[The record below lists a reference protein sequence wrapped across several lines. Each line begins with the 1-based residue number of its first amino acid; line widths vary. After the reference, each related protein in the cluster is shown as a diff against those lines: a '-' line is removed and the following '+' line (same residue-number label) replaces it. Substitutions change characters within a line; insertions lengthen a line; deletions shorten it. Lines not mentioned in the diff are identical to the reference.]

1 MADETPGSGERR
13 EEPPRTPF
21 DNPFF
26 LPVMLWIFAVWFGY
40 DGWLNADEHMLE
52 PSTLWF
58 NRIGFP
64 IALLLALWFTR
75 RGLRERRLERER
87 EGNGAAK

>member
-1 MADETPGSGERR
+1 MADETPGSGEHR

-40 DGWLNADEHMLE
+40 DGWLNTDAHMLE
-52 PSTLWF
+52 PKNLWF

-64 IALLLALWFTR
+64 IVLVLAIWFTR

-87 EGNGAAK
+87 AGNGAAK